1 MPPIG
6 YIFKATAFLL
16 GLAAFFP
23 SRSGDL
29 SARPD
34 PAVSY
39 ADAVSRAAR
48 QQAVDDS
55 VASPSGRT
63 ILLTHGHRTARAVVL
78 LHGFTNSPRQ
88 FLEIA
93 NELFAAGDNVYV
105 PRLPHHAE
113 DHGAISVLARI
124 TAPELRDCAD
134 SAVDI
139 ADALGDT
146 VIVAGLSAGGTMA
159 AWVGQYRPDV
169 RRVVIIAPALEV
181 THVPSLLQ
189 GALIN
194 LDLRIPNVSHAQAV
208 DTTEPDRNKG
218 FATHA
223 VGQILRLG
231 GAVRSEARQKR
242 PAVNDVVF
250 LLNANDHT
258 VAAPPA
264 LELARE
270 WSGRGAHVRV
280 YELPDSLRLPH
291 DVVDERQPTAKPAIM
306 HPLIEGL
313 VSGLAAPRW
322 VQRPLPAPVITLSG
336 SRTALP

>member
-1 MPPIG
+1 MPPFG

-16 GLAAFFP
+16 GLAAFLP
-23 SRSGDL
+23 SRAGDL
-29 SARPD
+29 SPHPD
-34 PAVSY
+34 PAGSY
-39 ADAVSRAAR
+39 ASAVTGAAR
-48 QQAVDDS
+48 QQAIDDS
-55 VASPSGRT
+55 VASPGGRT
-63 ILLTHGHRTARAVVL
+63 ILLTHGHRTPRAVVL

-93 NELFAAGDNVYV
+93 NELYATGDNVYV

-124 TAPELRDCAD
+124 TAQELRDCAD
-134 SAVDI
+134 AAVDI
-139 ADALGDT
+139 ADGLGDS

-194 LDLRIPNVSHAQAV
+194 LDLRIPNVSHAQAA
-208 DTTEPDRNKG
+208 DSSEPDRNKG

-223 VGQILRLG
+223 VGQILRFG
-231 GAVRSEARQKR
+231 GAVRSEAQQRR
-242 PAVNDVVF
+242 PAVNDAVL

-258 VAAPPA
+258 VAPAPA
-264 LELARE
+264 LELARQ
-270 WSGRGAHVRV
+270 WRRRGARVRV
-280 YELPDSLRLPH
+280 FELPDSLRLPH
-291 DVVDERQPTAKPAIM
+291 DVVDERQPAAKPAIT
-306 HPLIEGL
+306 HPLIEAL
-313 VSGLAAPRW
+313 VHGLAPPSW
-322 VQRPLPAPVITLSG
+322 VQRPLPAVAITESA
-336 SRTALP
+336 SPATVP